1 MYQLQILPRAL
12 RWQNGELTDPGA
24 ALLRPPMF
32 PADASI
38 RFNLSILAGS
48 VIIDV
53 NVWYEVKD
61 EVGLVT
67 RPSRCHKN
75 LCLSVVKLKAA

>member
-1 MYQLQILPRAL
+1 
-12 RWQNGELTDPGA
+12 
-24 ALLRPPMF
+24 MF

-38 RFNLSILAGS
+38 RFNLSILADS
-48 VIIDV
+48 VIIDL